1 MMAVV
6 SFPLCFG
13 VSGADFWG
21 DLWLCVCRLKQ
32 LHQHQWSMWLP
43 TCPPWEAV
51 SHFCCF
57 ILLLPLLG
65 QREQGEVCSCC
76 SFPPDTTN
84 PPPTTNRPNHQI
96 TKKKNNLTINQPDD
110 YCLLCEILL
119 AKGNLKQPGP
129 QLTLISISIWSTDCF
144 LNQLIDQLVYQPK
157 TLNNAAYNFPK
168 PDLTY
173 FIQPNSRKI
182 KKSFVTQLPYKGQKP
197 ENINTWK
204 ATFKSLLTIFP
215 EKIT

>member
-1 MMAVV
+1 MAVV

-96 TKKKNNLTINQPDD
+96 TKKKKKPNYQSTRW
-110 YCLLCEILL
+110 LLPALWNTTG
-119 AKGNLKQPGP
+119 KG
-129 QLTLISISIWSTDCF
+129 
-144 LNQLIDQLVYQPK
+144 QPK
-157 TLNNAAYNFPK
+157 TTRATANTHF
-168 PDLTY
+168 
-173 FIQPNSRKI
+173 
-182 KKSFVTQLPYKGQKP
+182 
-197 ENINTWK
+197 NINLIYRLFSQSADWSVGLSTEN
-204 ATFKSLLTIFP
+204 T
-215 EKIT
+215 E